1 MKKTGILGGTFDPP
15 HNAHYEIGRR
25 AIEQYKL
32 EKVIFIPTGTPWQKD
47 MKTSFEDRYKM
58 TDLLI
63 KDNKLFELSDIEK
76 SEKDQSYTY
85 ETLNRLDHP
94 KESLYFIL
102 GSDAAMNIKTW
113 KNYEKLSDL
122 TNFLIALRRE
132 DNPEMLNENFP
143 FDYELI
149 HGEKLDLSSSAIRKE
164 LEEMEFLEKFGTFE
178 EDIDLSDE
186 IIDYI
191 IENDLYPENY

>member
-76 SEKDQSYTY
+76 SEKDPSYTY
-85 ETLNRLDHP
+85 EN
-94 KESLYFIL
+94 
-102 GSDAAMNIKTW
+102 M
-113 KNYEKLSDL
+113 EKL
-122 TNFLIALRRE
+122 
-132 DNPEMLNENFP
+132 
-143 FDYELI
+143 
-149 HGEKLDLSSSAIRKE
+149 
-164 LEEMEFLEKFGTFE
+164 
-178 EDIDLSDE
+178 
-186 IIDYI
+186 
-191 IENDLYPENY
+191 